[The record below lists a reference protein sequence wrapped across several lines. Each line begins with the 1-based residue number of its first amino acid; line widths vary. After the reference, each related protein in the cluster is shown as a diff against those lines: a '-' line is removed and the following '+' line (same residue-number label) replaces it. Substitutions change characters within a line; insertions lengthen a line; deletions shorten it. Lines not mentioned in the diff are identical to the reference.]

1 VKEVATKVQMP
12 MLGLTMT
19 EGSIT
24 KWLKREG
31 DFVRKGEPLFEV
43 ETDKALAEVEAPEE
57 GVLLKILARESCPIA
72 VGAAVAILGAEGE
85 DASRIV
91 AEGQQTPSVD
101 ENQGISASTKPSRPT
116 AARLISPRARRL
128 AEKHHIDWENL
139 EGSGTEGQITERDIQ
154 LQIEKTRK
162 SAPVR
167 PLSRI
172 RQIIGERLTQSQQER
187 AHIYLTSSL
196 DMAEAVALRNLLL
209 EEAAAQATGR
219 KTTYSD
225 LCLKALGIC
234 LTEHPWMN
242 SSFTD
247 DGIRLHASANIG
259 LAVALEDDGLV
270 VPVIRD
276 VQALTLGQI
285 SDARQVLVKKARERR
300 LLPDE
305 MTGGTFTL
313 SNLGMYGVEQ
323 FTAII
328 NPPETGILAIG
339 AITDEPRV
347 VRGGIFIRPVMHVTL
362 GVDHRIVDGAIAG
375 RFLQRFK
382 ALMEQPSQLTDREK

>member
-1 VKEVATKVQMP
+1 VSIRVQMP

-43 ETDKALAEVEAPEE
+43 ETDKALAEVEAPAE
-57 GVLLKILARESCPIA
+57 GVLLKIIARESRPIE
-72 VGAAVAILGAEGE
+72 VGAVVAILGAEGE
-85 DASRIV
+85 DASWIV
-91 AEGQQTPSVD
+91 DERQQTPPVE
-101 ENQGISASTKPSRPT
+101 ENQAVSTSTKSHRPIV
-116 AARLISPRARRL
+116 ARLISPRARRL
-128 AEKHHIDWENL
+128 AEEHHIDWENL
-139 EGSGTEGQITERDIQ
+139 EGSGTEGQVTEGDVQ
-154 LQIEKTRK
+154 LRIGETKRVDD
-162 SAPVR
+162 VR

-172 RQIIGERLTQSQQER
+172 RQIIAGRLTQSQQER
-187 AHIYLTSSL
+187 AHIYLTSRL

-234 LTEHPWMN
+234 LTEHPWVN

-247 DGIRLHASANIG
+247 DGVRLHPSANIG
-259 LAVALEDDGLV
+259 LAVALEGDGLV

-285 SDARQVLVKKARERR
+285 SDARQALVKKARERR

-328 NPPETGILAIG
+328 NPPETGILTIG
-339 AITDEPRV
+339 AIADEPRV
-347 VRGGIFIRPVMHVTL
+347 VRGVIFIRPVMRVTL

-382 ALMEQPSQLTDREK
+382 ALMEQPLQLCDREK

>member
-1 VKEVATKVQMP
+1 
-12 MLGLTMT
+12 
-19 EGSIT
+19 
-24 KWLKREG
+24 
-31 DFVRKGEPLFEV
+31 
-43 ETDKALAEVEAPEE
+43 
-57 GVLLKILARESCPIA
+57 
-72 VGAAVAILGAEGE
+72 
-85 DASRIV
+85 
-91 AEGQQTPSVD
+91 
-101 ENQGISASTKPSRPT
+101 
-116 AARLISPRARRL
+116 
-128 AEKHHIDWENL
+128 
-139 EGSGTEGQITERDIQ
+139 
-154 LQIEKTRK
+154 
-162 SAPVR
+162 
-167 PLSRI
+167 
-172 RQIIGERLTQSQQER
+172 
-187 AHIYLTSSL
+187 
-196 DMAEAVALRNLLL
+196 
-209 EEAAAQATGR
+209 
-219 KTTYSD
+219 
-225 LCLKALGIC
+225 
-234 LTEHPWMN
+234 MN

-347 VRGGIFIRPVMHVTL
+347 MRGGIFIRPVMHVTL

>member
-1 VKEVATKVQMP
+1 

-43 ETDKALAEVEAPEE
+43 QTDKALAEVEAPEE
-57 GVLLKILARESCPIA
+57 GVLLKILARESCLME
-72 VGAAVAILGAEGE
+72 VGATVAILGAEGE

-101 ENQGISASTKPSRPT
+101 ENQGVSPPTKPSRPT
-116 AARLISPRARRL
+116 FTRLISPRARKL
-128 AEKHHIDWENL
+128 AEEHRIDWENL
-139 EGSGTEGQITERDIQ
+139 EGSGTEGQITERDVQ
-154 LQIEKTRK
+154 LQIERTRK
-162 SAPVR
+162 ADVVR

-172 RQIIGERLTQSQQER
+172 RQVIAERLTKSQQER
-187 AHIYLTSSL
+187 AHVYLTSTL
-196 DMAEAVALRNLLL
+196 DMAEAVALRNRLLK
-209 EEAAAQATGR
+209 EAAAQATGR

-225 LCLKALGIC
+225 LCLKALAIC
-234 LTEHPWMN
+234 LTENPWMN

-247 DGIRLHASANIG
+247 DGVRLHASANIG

-285 SDARQVLVKKARERR
+285 SDARQALVKKARERR
-300 LLPDE
+300 LLPDD

-313 SNLGMYGVEQ
+313 SNLGTYGVEQ

-328 NPPETGILAIG
+328 NPPEAGILAVG
-339 AITDEPRV
+339 AITDMPRV
-347 VRGGIFIRPVMHVTL
+347 VRGGIFIRPVMRVTL

-382 ALMEQPSQLTDREK
+382 ALMEQPLQLTDREK